1 MLLKASPVIA
11 DLVADE
17 DDFSVRSVFVPSECA
32 HPQDEDEWLR
42 DMGSIMDINMDNED
56 ELEMLQD
63 LRSGYEDIQYAR
75 ELELAEDS
83 AAPAPEAEPVVET
96 IEEEDTIEDE
106 APPKKRIRFSREQV
120 AILQREY
127 DRGASRLSNT
137 DIAMKI
143 NMKPEGIGR
152 KVFARRCQEL
162 DVCEREKSTKPGTA
176 QERGWSR
183 MTAEKGGG
191 WRRGKT
197 LSMVELYP

>member
-1 MLLKASPVIA
+1 MPWSG
-11 DLVADE
+11 
-17 DDFSVRSVFVPSECA
+17 A
-32 HPQDEDEWLR
+32 HPPDEDEWLR

-137 DIAMKI
+137 DIAMEMD
-143 NMKPEGIGR
+143 MKPEGIGR
-152 KVFARRCQEL
+152 KVVPVDVKIWMYAKARKARSLALLRSGAGQE
-162 DVCEREKSTKPGTA
+162 
-176 QERGWSR
+176 
-183 MTAEKGGG
+183 
-191 WRRGKT
+191 
-197 LSMVELYP
+197 